1 MAEKLGVADCIA
13 NCIWFGIPRAT
24 KKEPLHCENIS
35 PRRCQRG
42 HQHRER
48 PRPAAFVERRPPAEQ
63 AISTVGCSQLEL
75 AVSIMPIGDMILF
88 FVTEMVIESKTDS
101 YIITVCLG

>member
-35 PRRCQRG
+35 PRRCRCLRG
-42 HQHRER
+42 TT
-48 PRPAAFVERRPPAEQ
+48 APAEQ

-101 YIITVCLG
+101 YIMTVCLG